1 MNWWR
6 SNRRLGRALVASLA
20 LHACAAFLFP
30 RLAATPVPGP
40 EVLEKISFQKIARL
54 SVRSPHSAAAARS
67 APSVAAP
74 LKRPAV
80 RARPQKG
87 RKKAPA
93 RRSQAPVRTSPT
105 PGASVQTRASAGAEA
120 AAPIRVAP
128 LGATR
133 ASAAPNVHPSANP
146 APAEPTNGRA
156 LDTSGGQQPFLAEQP
171 PALETG
177 ALQELRHRFKM
188 HATLIVEVS
197 EDGKV
202 KNVQVRPPASP
213 DVQRQIRDL
222 LAQAHWDPAVCP
234 TGLTCDGTWTLDLA
248 E

>member
-1 MNWWR
+1 MNWR
-6 SNRRLGRALVASLA
+6 SDRRLRRALAASLA
-20 LHACAAFLFP
+20 LHACAALLFP

-54 SVRSPHSAAAARS
+54 SVRSHAAAAARS
-67 APSVAAP
+67 APPVARTPKHAA
-74 LKRPAV
+74 LH
-80 RARPQKG
+80 ARRQKG
-87 RKKAPA
+87 RKKAPT
-93 RRSQAPVRTSPT
+93 QHQHAPVRVAPT
-105 PGASVQTRASAGAEA
+105 PGAPSETLAATGAET
-120 AAPIRVAP
+120 AAPQHTSPPARK
-128 LGATR
+128 
-133 ASAAPNVHPSANP
+133 ASAAPSIRASANP
-146 APAEPTNGRA
+146 ASSERTTGRA

-188 HATLIVEVS
+188 RATLIVEVS

-202 KNVQVRPPASP
+202 KNVQVRPPASA

-248 E
+248 Q